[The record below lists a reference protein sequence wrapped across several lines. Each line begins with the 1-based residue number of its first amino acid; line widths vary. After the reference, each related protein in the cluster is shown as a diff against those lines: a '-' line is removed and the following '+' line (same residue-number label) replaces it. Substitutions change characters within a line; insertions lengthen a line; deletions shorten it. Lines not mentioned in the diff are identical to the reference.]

1 MSSGGNT
8 HWCYQCTQAV
18 KPRRHSLVCPYCDGG
33 FVQELNEVVGNGQ
46 EDYGVDRD
54 DSLEFGPTGLIR
66 DPMFG
71 VNDDLTTFIRQ
82 MLMGGHSSFGS
93 RTRSN
98 MFPDFMLHGRGP
110 RRMSSDGGF
119 EFLINGTPLVRG
131 HHQGNLNEF
140 LMGPGL
146 QEFIEQLTG
155 NGRQGP
161 PPAPRAAIDAMPT
174 IKISRR
180 HLRSDS
186 QCPVCQEKFEL
197 GSEAREMPC
206 NHIYHSD
213 CIVPWLVEHNSCPVC
228 RVELP
233 RVSGSAH
240 GNRRSSHQSGSGSN
254 SSNRAER
261 DNSGQNQGRSLL
273 SSFWPFRSSNQGSQ
287 ARESSS
293 RAPHDEN
300 NGSNYAAWPFN

>member
-8 HWCYQCTQAV
+8 HWCYQCRQAV
-18 KPRRHSLVCPYCDGG
+18 RPRRRSLVCPYCDAG
-33 FVQELNEVVGNGQ
+33 FVQELSEVVGNRQ
-46 EDYGVDRD
+46 EDYGVDRN
-54 DSLEFGPTGLIR
+54 DSFDFGSTELIR

-71 VNDDLTTFIRQ
+71 VNDELATFIRQ
-82 MLMGGHSSFGS
+82 MLMGGNSSFGS

-98 MFPDFMLHGRGP
+98 MFPEFILHGRGP
-110 RRMSSDGGF
+110 RRMSSDDAF
-119 EFLINGTPLVRG
+119 EFLFTGTPLMRG
-131 HHQGNLNEF
+131 HQHTNLNEF

-155 NGRQGP
+155 NDRRGP

-174 IKISRR
+174 VKISRM

-233 RVSGSAH
+233 QVSGSAH
-240 GNRRSSHQSGSGSN
+240 GNRRSNHHSESGTN
-254 SSNRAER
+254 SSNTAEGN
-261 DNSGQNQGRSLL
+261 NSGQNQGRSLL
-273 SSFWPFRSSNQGSQ
+273 SSLWPFRSSNQGSE
-287 ARESSS
+287 AGGSSS
-293 RAPHDEN
+293 RAPYDEN
-300 NGSNYAAWPFN
+300 NGSNYAVWPFN